1 MARRIHNA
9 KYLADLI
16 KNLDKENDTQ
26 IADIVKQYIEKKI
39 YRVDTAEKM
48 IRKLAITI
56 TPPVE
61 TIIEITGKQS
71 SWNNRVIVIEDK
83 IKSIS
88 KKR

>member
-26 IADIVKQYIEKKI
+26 ITDIVKQYTERKI

-48 IRKLAITI
+48 IRKLAITV
-56 TPPVE
+56 T
-61 TIIEITGKQS
+61 
-71 SWNNRVIVIEDK
+71 
-83 IKSIS
+83 
-88 KKR
+88 KK